1 MSQHADPFTRSRSEK
16 HRVFALLHCRPSRDC
31 LSIVSHNEPASKF
44 GTVASWITKSTR
56 FGSRIENGWT
66 VLRLARLPRLIQAS
80 LQSKRLAF
88 YAFHLSLS
96 TFRGRRDRPKK
107 RLGCSVGHM
116 KHRIILS
123 GRHPS
128 YHFHSY
134 TRPSLTVQQ
143 PPYSYAR
150 SAKFA
155 VLRRIWKVA
164 GRSQFPLPLFH
175 LERVHVLDNARDH
188 QRTAFVLNKVE
199 EEQDLLVEWTKW
211 EGEGY
216 VPLSRRSG

>member
-1 MSQHADPFTRSRSEK
+1 
-16 HRVFALLHCRPSRDC
+16 
-31 LSIVSHNEPASKF
+31 
-44 GTVASWITKSTR
+44 
-56 FGSRIENGWT
+56 
-66 VLRLARLPRLIQAS
+66 
-80 LQSKRLAF
+80 
-88 YAFHLSLS
+88 
-96 TFRGRRDRPKK
+96 
-107 RLGCSVGHM
+107 M

-134 TRPSLTVQQ
+134 TCPSLTVQQ

-150 SAKFA
+150 SAEFA

-175 LERVHVLDNARDH
+175 LERIHVLDDARDH